1 MMQWWKHIIRII
13 YTFLKLH
20 LPECIQPKQSLAPTP
35 QNILHSTN
43 IFEPTTDSLLLPGNC
58 FTFFHDCRLQH
69 HSIISVISSKTFK
82 SFVTSCQQPDINASC
97 TQYVLYGRRDISN
110 KLIHHNDT
118 LCIIQCMWLL
128 WSKNLSILSSQS
140 SEIGCHVAKSIFRL
154 LQKPTT
160 LHTSTSYYCQALQI
174 NYLYCSKILSIK
186 YH

>member
-1 MMQWWKHIIRII
+1 MFRVLVHGMLSNIAKTQREILHSVSHSAFNVLHIMMQWWKHIIRII

-128 WSKNLSILSSQS
+128 W
-140 SEIGCHVAKSIFRL
+140 
-154 LQKPTT
+154 
-160 LHTSTSYYCQALQI
+160 
-174 NYLYCSKILSIK
+174 
-186 YH
+186 